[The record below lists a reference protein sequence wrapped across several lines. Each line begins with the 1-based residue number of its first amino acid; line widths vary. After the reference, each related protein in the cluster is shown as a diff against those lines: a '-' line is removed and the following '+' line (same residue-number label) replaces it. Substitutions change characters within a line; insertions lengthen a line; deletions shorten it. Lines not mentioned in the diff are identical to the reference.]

1 MDDEILDSMI
11 YEVYGT
17 NGWKQAATSATT
29 KDEDEMCGGGT
40 SHFTS
45 ESFGNFGDR
54 VMSEDEWPMSDGEQK
69 KGTEVDQ
76 TEIEVK

>member
-1 MDDEILDSMI
+1 MI

-29 KDEDEMCGGGT
+29 KEEDEMCGGG
-40 SHFTS
+40 TS

-69 KGTEVDQ
+69 KATEVDQ